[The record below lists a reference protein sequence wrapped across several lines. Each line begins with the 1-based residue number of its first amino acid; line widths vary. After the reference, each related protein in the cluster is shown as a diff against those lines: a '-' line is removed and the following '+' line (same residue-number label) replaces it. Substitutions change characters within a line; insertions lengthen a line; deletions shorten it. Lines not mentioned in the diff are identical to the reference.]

1 MSQELPIRG
10 GSSFPKRKLLLVIL
24 IVCLGVII
32 YSVLDRLHHI
42 VESSFGNELAVVI
55 VAGVTIGILFLIL
68 VGMGLGGVLEWAV
81 CRRFLIFK
89 RKPLPGGRL
98 EFFLKLWGHKFEEI
112 PESQPAKAS
121 SDEMPPGI
129 TLTDIEELLVIT
141 GQRRRGGKKSLH
153 PDDTQFRAVRDWMI
167 MQSRGTSVTLQ
178 QFLEERFGT
187 APETGMPLVPNQ
199 TFYGWRTKFLK
210 ELKKYKHA
218 QSKRK

>member
-1 MSQELPIRG
+1 MNQELPVRG

-24 IVCLGVII
+24 IICLGVII

-42 VESSFGNELAVVI
+42 VESSFGTELAVVS

-89 RKPLPGGRL
+89 RKPLTGGRL
-98 EFFLKLWGHKFEEI
+98 ELFLKLWGHKLEEI
-112 PESQPAKAS
+112 PASQPAEAP
-121 SDEMPPGI
+121 SDEIPPGI
-129 TLTDIEELLVIT
+129 TMTDIEELLVIT
-141 GQRRRGGKKSLH
+141 GQRKRGGKKSLH
-153 PDDTQFRAVRDWMI
+153 PDDTQFRTARDWMI
-167 MQSRGTSVTLQ
+167 MQSHGTSVTLQ

-199 TFYGWRTKFLK
+199 TFYGWRNKFLK

>member
-24 IVCLGVII
+24 IICLGVII

-42 VESSFGNELAVVI
+42 VKSSFGNELAVVI

-89 RKPLPGGRL
+89 RKPLPGGKL

-112 PESQPAKAS
+112 PVSQPDEGS
-121 SDEMPPGI
+121 SDNMPPGV
-129 TLTDIEELLVIT
+129 TTTDLEELLIII
-141 GQRRRGGKKSLH
+141 GERKRGGKKSQH

-167 MQSRGTSVTLQ
+167 MQSHGTSVTLQ

-199 TFYGWRTKFLK
+199 TFYGWRTKFLR

-218 QSKRK
+218 QSRRK